1 MQNKSVIKQNR
12 QLVEELRKP
21 IIRKLEKWKVYSF
34 FKDKNSFF
42 KDSNFKDNI

>member
-1 MQNKSVIKQNR
+1 MQNKSVIKQNH

-21 IIRKLEKWKVYSF
+21 IIRKLKKWKVYSF